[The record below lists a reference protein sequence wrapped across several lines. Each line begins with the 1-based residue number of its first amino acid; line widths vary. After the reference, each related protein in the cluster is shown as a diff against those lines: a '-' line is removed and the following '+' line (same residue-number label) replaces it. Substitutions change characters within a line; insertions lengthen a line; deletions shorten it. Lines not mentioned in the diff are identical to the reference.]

1 MNQSFTRM
9 ALLVFFVLSLLV
21 DSSDAFAQGGLFG
34 DSVKETGGSKKG
46 SKSKKEEEPSNGT
59 EVRPQQT
66 QNGFLSDMASD
77 IVDGAM
83 GSGAGEEDNVNEDAA
98 ISTTAPSLLTTEITT
113 AETGSTRRRKLLRGK
128 K

>member
-98 ISTTAPSLLTTEITT
+98 ISTTAPSFLTTEITT